1 MKIKFGLYMVVG
13 YLLIFGLV
21 GCGLR
26 EDLNLGNPEKVEIRY
41 IGVVDSIR
49 KEVFDIDVWG
59 RLVYRN
65 KVYMS
70 NRRNFEC
77 DSDGS
82 RHIEP
87 GDTLDLKIFIYK
99 NEGNDRVKY
108 YMKSMPTFDEE
119 CEIII
124 KKGE

>member
-1 MKIKFGLYMVVG
+1 MKIKFGLCVV
-13 YLLIFGLV
+13 LLMFGLNLT
-21 GCGLR
+21 GCDKIC
-26 EDLNLGNPEKVEIRY
+26 EDLNIADPQKVEIRY

-49 KEVFDIDVWG
+49 KEVFDIDACG
-59 RLVYRN
+59 RSVYRN

-77 DSDGS
+77 DRDGS

-87 GDTLDLKIFIYK
+87 GDTLDLKILTYK
-99 NEGNDRVKY
+99 NDGNNRDKY